1 MAEKSIIGIPYP
13 GGVYDGSEFLAE
25 MIGTFF
31 ITYVFMACWF
41 NGLKSGNK
49 DEGNYASA
57 GISLMIYICS
67 MCLGELSGG
76 GFNPA
81 RSLGPALISG

>member
-1 MAEKSIIGIPYP
+1 MPYP
-13 GGVYDGSEFLAE
+13 GRVYEGAEFFGE

-41 NGLKSGNK
+41 NGAQSK

-81 RSLGPALISG
+81 RSLGPAVIAGVLGNM